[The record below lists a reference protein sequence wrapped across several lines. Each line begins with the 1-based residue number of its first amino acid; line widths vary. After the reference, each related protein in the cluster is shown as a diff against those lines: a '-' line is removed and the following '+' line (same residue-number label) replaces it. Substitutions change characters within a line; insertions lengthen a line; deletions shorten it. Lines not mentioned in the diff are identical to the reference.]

1 MLASDGFALNC
12 AGLRYASVPPSN
24 EFPAMASVMPL
35 PEPPP
40 AGARVIFGYAVVSG
54 ATSSWRNGRSSDDPL
69 SLSVT
74 AVVGLPV
81 AAGFGVPVLVAA
93 GDDVPP
99 QATTASVPRSAMPPI
114 KPVRMYFLSYVS
126 PEFVAGD
133 NRRNNSYPIRPL
145 TYSRLR
151 SSSAA

>member
-54 ATSSWRNGRSSDDPL
+54 ATSSCRNGSSSDDPL
-69 SLSVT
+69 SLNVT

-81 AAGFGVPVLVAA
+81 AAGFGVPVLVA
-93 GDDVPP
+93 VPP